1 MSGMAESALG
11 FAVLLGTGAALAG
24 SMYLAGMWND
34 VMRPSRRGLGWA
46 LGQGFA
52 ASPDDLGLTFTERTH
67 EFPGC
72 TMPAWWVAGRAPESG
87 TAVILLHGHGRSRWD
102 SLRRIEPIAAGAA
115 LVVVPDLR
123 GHGDAPGRTT
133 LARREPED
141 VAMLVATIEA
151 EHPGLRIVIAGHSLG
166 AVVAI
171 HAASLRAEAGSPIH
185 AVTAWGPYDRVR
197 TPFEARLRLRGLPVR
212 PFSDAILRLWSALDG
227 PERPTTA
234 SAALLRDTTLGIHAD
249 TQDPVSPMED
259 AERISSACA
268 GSTVV
273 RTVGVAHAD
282 LGT

>member
-1 MSGMAESALG
+1 
-11 FAVLLGTGAALAG
+11 
-24 SMYLAGMWND
+24 
-34 VMRPSRRGLGWA
+34 
-46 LGQGFA
+46 
-52 ASPDDLGLTFTERTH
+52 
-67 EFPGC
+67 
-72 TMPAWWVAGRAPESG
+72 
-87 TAVILLHGHGRSRWD
+87 
-102 SLRRIEPIAAGAA
+102 
-115 LVVVPDLR
+115 
-123 GHGDAPGRTT
+123 
-133 LARREPED
+133 
-141 VAMLVATIEA
+141 MLVAAIEA

-166 AVVAI
+166 TVVAI
-171 HAASLRAEAGSPIH
+171 HAAALRAEAGSPIH

>member
-1 MSGMAESALG
+1 
-11 FAVLLGTGAALAG
+11 
-24 SMYLAGMWND
+24 
-34 VMRPSRRGLGWA
+34 
-46 LGQGFA
+46 
-52 ASPDDLGLTFTERTH
+52 
-67 EFPGC
+67 
-72 TMPAWWVAGRAPESG
+72 
-87 TAVILLHGHGRSRWD
+87 
-102 SLRRIEPIAAGAA
+102 
-115 LVVVPDLR
+115 
-123 GHGDAPGRTT
+123 
-133 LARREPED
+133 
-141 VAMLVATIEA
+141 
-151 EHPGLRIVIAGHSLG
+151 
-166 AVVAI
+166 VVAI
-171 HAASLRAEAGSPIH
+171 HAAALRAEAGSPIH

-234 SAALLRDTTLGIHAD
+234 SAALLRNTTLGIHAD